1 MTIPALPSRE
11 RDGVDALVTD
21 HYLETLLAAG
31 DRHAADAPAG
41 AQPDA
46 DLRDTARVLRRALV
60 RVHPSFRFEE
70 RLAARLA
77 GMAAQARPLAAAG
90 GGAVLA
96 FPGTRVAAG
105 SPAGS
110 PADPPDPL
118 LDAILLGDLDPS
130 DAAAV
135 ERAARTPLPRRPL
148 IVGGAITS
156 AAISIVGVAWVAWR
170 AGHPAAGA
178 MTRAAR
184 TAHSRR
190 AAAAALPGGGL
201 GGPT

>member
-31 DRHAADAPAG
+31 DRHAADAPADAG
-41 AQPDA
+41 LDA
-46 DLRDTARVLRRALV
+46 DLRDAARVLRRALV

-77 GMAAQARPLAAAG
+77 AMAAQARPPAASG
-90 GGAVLA
+90 RGAVLA
-96 FPGTRVAAG
+96 LPGARVA
-105 SPAGS
+105 PRS

-118 LDAILLGDLDPS
+118 LDAILLGTLDPS

-135 ERAARTPLPRRPL
+135 DRAARTPLPRHPL

-170 AGHPAAGA
+170 AGHPSAGA

-190 AAAAALPGGGL
+190 GTAAALPGGGL
-201 GGPT
+201 GGPA

>member
-1 MTIPALPSRE
+1 MIIPALPSRE

-31 DRHAADAPAG
+31 DRHAADAPADAG
-41 AQPDA
+41 LDA
-46 DLRDTARVLRRALV
+46 DLRDAARVLRRALV

-77 GMAAQARPLAAAG
+77 AMAAQARPPTVSG

-96 FPGTRVAAG
+96 FPGTRVAT
-105 SPAGS
+105 GS

-118 LDAILLGDLDPS
+118 LDAILLGTLDPS

-135 ERAARTPLPRRPL
+135 DRAARTPLPRHPL

-170 AGHPAAGA
+170 AGHPSAGA

-190 AAAAALPGGGL
+190 GTAAALPGGDL
-201 GGPT
+201 GGPA